1 MVKLSYAGR
10 KVQGL
15 KLGQAVARDLRK
27 RIPPG
32 SGARA
37 AARDPT
43 IELDLTGK
51 LLTDDGLKEIID
63 ALVSCIKFQDENYP
77 NGVIKL
83 TELSLKGNALTT
95 TAIARLA
102 KVVELSK
109 SSLVKLDI
117 SDNGISII
125 SKTQRSNWRIFLK
138 SFEECYMLKSIDFS
152 GNKLGS
158 AGFDGISEVFL
169 KSELYF
175 IVPSPA
181 RIPDENGKLHSVG
194 DKLKSISLNTNGNDT
209 LRLPAA
215 GEANCRRGAAEPK
228 NDELYAST
236 RGLRSVP
243 YLNFAG
249 SGNTTACAFHLWG
262 MSMVHLGAEELLEF
276 LPTGRSM
283 VPPGA
288 VQHGSGIVYVPN
300 EFGPLGR
307 SLLATGEQFVREL
320 SRVDD
325 DIDSMTLGED
335 LDRDEVVKARHTCK
349 RTQEEME
356 RIKYRAILDVLTTEG
371 VQSVELWNVAF
382 KTMIVARAL
391 LLDDGDKQG
400 LTKESNVTDKMDKP
414 GHNDDSR
421 GSPEQAL
428 GRCYPQS
435 NSPWTDFAQ
444 EFPSLPTSPRKRNDG
459 PVKNGI
465 TSQSTSK
472 KDNRGFKAGSGH
484 LRSRACPCAEMLE
497 MSPQAISRPA
507 PGAVFKQVGRFGL
520 PMRLWTRIIVEA
532 MDENEVLNPQQ
543 QMRIIRYACDWNSVT
558 QELKIKGGTEAE
570 QIRKILN
577 SMDCLSYSK
586 FD

>member
-1 MVKLSYAGR
+1 MFSYIQHTTHKSCTATESPCFSVSVISVTNRQDKLHHQKVHLRFKPSTLRKSKFKMVKLSYAGR

-194 DKLKSISLNTNGNDT
+194 GKLKSISLNTNGNDT

-215 GEANCRRGAAEPK
+215 GEANCRHG
-228 NDELYAST
+228 
-236 RGLRSVP
+236 
-243 YLNFAG
+243 
-249 SGNTTACAFHLWG
+249 G
-262 MSMVHLGAEELLEF
+262 MSHYIRTM
-276 LPTGRSM
+276 
-283 VPPGA
+283 
-288 VQHGSGIVYVPN
+288 
-300 EFGPLGR
+300 
-307 SLLATGEQFVREL
+307 SL
-320 SRVDD
+320 
-325 DIDSMTLGED
+325 
-335 LDRDEVVKARHTCK
+335 
-349 RTQEEME
+349 
-356 RIKYRAILDVLTTEG
+356 
-371 VQSVELWNVAF
+371 
-382 KTMIVARAL
+382 KTR
-391 LLDDGDKQG
+391 
-400 LTKESNVTDKMDKP
+400 
-414 GHNDDSR
+414 
-421 GSPEQAL
+421 
-428 GRCYPQS
+428 
-435 NSPWTDFAQ
+435 
-444 EFPSLPTSPRKRNDG
+444 
-459 PVKNGI
+459 
-465 TSQSTSK
+465 
-472 KDNRGFKAGSGH
+472 
-484 LRSRACPCAEMLE
+484 
-497 MSPQAISRPA
+497 
-507 PGAVFKQVGRFGL
+507 
-520 PMRLWTRIIVEA
+520 
-532 MDENEVLNPQQ
+532 
-543 QMRIIRYACDWNSVT
+543 
-558 QELKIKGGTEAE
+558 
-570 QIRKILN
+570 
-577 SMDCLSYSK
+577 
-586 FD
+586 

>member
-194 DKLKSISLNTNGNDT
+194 GKLKSISLNTNGNNT

-215 GEANCRRGAAEPK
+215 GEANCRHGADPWYPRG
-228 NDELYAST
+228 
-236 RGLRSVP
+236 
-243 YLNFAG
+243 
-249 SGNTTACAFHLWG
+249 C
-262 MSMVHLGAEELLEF
+262 
-276 LPTGRSM
+276 
-283 VPPGA
+283 
-288 VQHGSGIVYVPN
+288 QHGSGIVYVPN

-428 GRCYPQS
+428 GRCYLNQ
-435 NSPWTDFAQ
+435 THMDRLCQ
-444 EFPSLPTSPRKRNDG
+444 EFSSLPTSPRNETTG
-459 PVKNGI
+459 
-465 TSQSTSK
+465 
-472 KDNRGFKAGSGH
+472 
-484 LRSRACPCAEMLE
+484 RSRM
-497 MSPQAISRPA
+497 
-507 PGAVFKQVGRFGL
+507 G
-520 PMRLWTRIIVEA
+520 
-532 MDENEVLNPQQ
+532 
-543 QMRIIRYACDWNSVT
+543 
-558 QELKIKGGTEAE
+558 
-570 QIRKILN
+570 
-577 SMDCLSYSK
+577 
-586 FD
+586 